1 MEQGILAQLLEA
13 LEKTPPIS
21 KSPILA
27 ELVLASREPIE
38 GQWKYPFHIV
48 RYAAI
53 DIIKSGIFVGDCLK
67 GKKIPSSPPKFK
79 TYPIKDPEELVWFF
93 ALPLVIDIEEK
104 ISQISQ
110 GFHKEINRHFSRMAV
125 NIDDLSRLIGILA
138 KPKTITKL
146 DKIKAE
152 FDSLQKEL
160 LVHLPENFFR
170 LKDPIDYMINVLQ
183 RHVTEVPDQT
193 IAERVTD
200 ILKISDIGDAR
211 YKTVLQRMTRRKQQ
225 RT

>member
-27 ELVLASREPIE
+27 ELVHASREPIE

-67 GKKIPSSPPKFK
+67 GKKIPSSPPKFQ
-79 TYPIKDPEELVWFF
+79 TYPIKDPEELVWFI

-104 ISQISQ
+104 ISQD
-110 GFHKEINRHFSRMAV
+110 FREEIKRHFSRMAV
-125 NIDDLSRLIGILA
+125 NIDHLSRFIETWT
-138 KPKTITKL
+138 KPKTKNKI

-152 FDSLQKEL
+152 LDSLQKEL
-160 LVHLPENFFR
+160 LVHLPEKFFS

-183 RHVTEVPDQT
+183 KHVPEAPEETV
-193 IAERVTD
+193 AKRVVD
-200 ILKISDIGDAR
+200 ILKISNISDDAR
-211 YKTVLQRMTRRKQQ
+211 YQTVLQRMYRKKQK